1 MGKRIRHYLAH
12 LEARFWQNR
21 KSDLKPSILQNDYL
35 FYTALSREI
44 ISAFVKV
51 RRRIRKKK
59 LDIVDIGCGA
69 KPYLSLFAPYAR
81 RYIGVD
87 VDPRAADVVASGE
100 SLPFADNSFD
110 LAVSFQTLEHC
121 QYPSKVIAE
130 MKRVLKPGGYI
141 ILTTHGIWMHHPCP
155 HDYYRWTNEGLKEL
169 FTGFSTIEV
178 EGTLTSWSTLLQLF
192 NVELYG
198 LACRH
203 LFWKFPLYMMI
214 VMNNILGKM
223 LMPFGKKHLTV
234 NYVVLARK

>member
-1 MGKRIRHYLAH
+1 MNRIRHYLAH
-12 LEARFWQNR
+12 LEAIFWQNR

-44 ISAFVKV
+44 VSAFVKV
-51 RRRIRKKK
+51 RRNIKKK
-59 LDIVDIGCGA
+59 KIDIVDIGCGA
-69 KPYLSLFAPYAR
+69 KPYLPLFAPYAR
-81 RYIGVD
+81 KYIGVD
-87 VDPRAADVVASGE
+87 VDPQAADVVASGDNV
-100 SLPFADNSFD
+100 PFANNSFD

-121 QYPSKVIAE
+121 QYPSKVVEE
-130 MKRVLKPGGYI
+130 MRRILRTDGYA

-155 HDYYRWTNEGLKEL
+155 HDYYRWTIEGLH
-169 FTGFSTIEV
+169 EV
-178 EGTLTSWSTLLQLF
+178 FGEYSQVKIHETLTSWSTLLQLF

-203 LFWKFPLYMMI
+203 MFWKLPLYGI
-214 VMNNILGKM
+214 IILNNLLGRM